1 MEKFNSKT
9 LKNFPEKVVRNKYNK
24 AAVTRNVS
32 GECSTFEAILVCLII
47 STKPVTEIKE
57 DVNNNNNNKNNNNNN
72 KNNATTKTTRT
83 TEQQKSNKMQ

>member
-1 MEKFNSKT
+1 MEKFNSNN
-9 LKNFPEKVVRNKYNK
+9 LKNFPEKVVRNKYSK

-57 DVNNNNNNKNNNNNN
+57 VSFKVICHTLPIPGS
-72 KNNATTKTTRT
+72 ASVSYTHLTLPTIY
-83 TEQQKSNKMQ
+83 SV

>member
-9 LKNFPEKVVRNKYNK
+9 LKNFPEKVVRNKYNR

-57 DVNNNNNNKNNNNNN
+57 VSFRVIYHTLPIPGS
-72 KNNATTKTTRT
+72 A
-83 TEQQKSNKMQ
+83 